1 MENKVEPFVSVLKAL
16 AKDVTAKFA
25 LPASFSPEDQLKP
38 AVASVLMAGGT
49 ALNLAV
55 KTPTEMHVDEF
66 AGRPDIGVFVDSL
79 LAGYIELKAPGKG
92 AEPKK
97 FKGRDKQQWE
107 KFKELPNLMYTDGN
121 QWALYRHGERIG
133 KVMRFDGDITSDGS
147 KAIDSSGASALLD
160 LLNVF
165 LRWEPIV
172 PSTPQALAEMIAPI
186 ARLLRSDVLAALED
200 PDSNLSTL
208 AVDWRKYLFP
218 DADNNQFADAYAQ
231 TLTYALLLAKFS
243 GAGNVSI
250 PQAAKAIRPG
260 HRLVADAL
268 RILGDDAAREEID
281 VPITLLER
289 VIANVNPEAL
299 SKEGGDPWLYF
310 YEYFLAAYDPKMRKD
325 RGVYFTPVP
334 VVQAQ
339 VRLIAELLAEHFDAE
354 FSFVDQKVV
363 TLDPA
368 AGTGTYILTAV
379 EHALD
384 RIAKSKGPGIRASAA
399 TTAASNMH
407 AFEILVGPYAVA
419 HLRLTQQILL
429 AGGTLPVDGV
439 HVYLTDTLESPH
451 EVPPQLPLL
460 YKQLGEE
467 HKRAQ
472 KVKTDTPV
480 LVCIGNPPYDRQ
492 VIEVENQAAEKRKG
506 GWVRYGDEGVENKGI
521 LQDFVQ
527 PLTDLNLG
535 VHAKNLY
542 NDYVY
547 FWRWALWKVF
557 ESKASPGIV
566 SFITASSYLRG
577 PGFAGMRKV
586 MRETFDD
593 LWIIDLEGDSLGA
606 RTTENVFAIRTPV
619 AIAIG
624 VRYAGPKPGSPATVH
639 YTKIEGTQSEKL
651 QKLTQIASFKDL
663 SWRDCLTAWA
673 DPFLPVSDKPY
684 WEWPLLTDVFP
695 WQENGMQF
703 KRTWPIGET
712 ASVLERRWK
721 VLMSSPDRK
730 TAFKETRDRKIAI
743 RYPSLDDPNNKQI
756 AIADLKAGTEAPAPV
771 RVAYRSFD
779 RHWALV
785 DSRLGDYLR
794 PALRRAHSHRQIYLT
809 SLLTKVLGG
818 GPAAVATAPIPD
830 MDHFCQ
836 RGARDVIPLWRD
848 TAATD
853 ANTTKGIFAVL
864 NSEYCHSTSA
874 EDFFAYC
881 YAVLSTPAYVA
892 EFWDELTIPGPRIP
906 ITKDLGLFQHAA
918 SLGRRLICLHT
929 YGERFVPAE
938 CKTGQVP
945 KGTARCKV
953 GTPSNTSDYPE
964 VFSYDE
970 KAQELHVGKAVF
982 DHVRPDVWAFSV
994 SGFEVVKSWL
1004 DYRKRVRAGKKSS
1017 PLDDIR
1023 PEVWQFDE
1031 ELLDLLWVLEA
1042 TLDLMPEVTKT
1053 LKKIVKGE
1061 VFSAG
1066 DFPEPTDAERRGPS
1080 GGDTPLFDA
1089 AGIDVDTETDTEP
1102 D

>member
-1 MENKVEPFVSVLKAL
+1 MENKIEPFVSVLKAL

-38 AVASVLMAGGT
+38 TVASILDAGGP
-49 ALNLAV
+49 ALSLAV
-55 KTPTEMHVDEF
+55 NTTTEMQVDEF
-66 AGRPDIGVFVDSL
+66 AGHPDIGVFVDSL

-92 AEPKK
+92 ARPEK
-97 FKGRDKQQWE
+97 FKGRDKKQWE
-107 KFKELPNLMYTDGN
+107 KFKDLPNLMYTDGN

-133 KVMRFDGDITSDGS
+133 KVMQFGGDITSDGS

-160 LLNVF
+160 LLDVF
-165 LRWEPIV
+165 LRWQPIV

-186 ARLLRSDVLAALED
+186 ARLLRSGVLTALED
-200 PDSNLSTL
+200 PHSNLSTL

-218 DADNNQFADAYAQ
+218 DADSNQFADAYAQ

-243 GAGNVSI
+243 GGSNVSI
-250 PQAAKAIRPG
+250 LEAVKAIRPG
-260 HRLVADAL
+260 HRLLADAL
-268 RILGDDAAREEID
+268 RILGDDAAIEEIN

-289 VIANVNPEAL
+289 VIANVNSEAL
-299 SKEGGDPWLYF
+299 NKEGGDPWLYF

-325 RGVYFTPVP
+325 RGVYYTPVP

-339 VRLIAELLAEHFDAE
+339 VRLVAELLASRFDAE
-354 FSFVDQKVV
+354 FSFVDKQVV

-384 RIAKSKGPGIRASAA
+384 GIAKAKGPGMRASAA
-399 TTAASNMH
+399 TTAAANMH

-419 HLRLTQQILL
+419 HLRLTQQVLL

-472 KVKTDTPV
+472 KVKAETPV
-480 LVCIGNPPYDRQ
+480 LVCLGNPPYDRQ
-492 VIEVENQAAEKRKG
+492 VIEVKDQATEKRKG
-506 GWVRYGDEGVENKGI
+506 GWVRYGDEGIENAGI
-521 LQDFVQ
+521 LKDFIQ

-535 VHAKNLY
+535 LHAKNLY
-542 NDYVY
+542 NDYIY

-557 ESKASPGIV
+557 ESKDGPGIV

-577 PGFAGMRKV
+577 PGFAGIRKV
-586 MRETFDD
+586 MREIFDE

-606 RTTENVFAIRTPV
+606 RTTENVFAIRSPV

-624 VRYAGPKPGSPATVH
+624 VRYAEAKPGTPANVH
-639 YTKIEGTQSEKL
+639 YTKIEGTQDEKL
-651 QKLTQIASFKDL
+651 QKLAQITSFKDL
-663 SWRDCLTAWA
+663 SWRDCLNAWA
-673 DPFLPVSDKPY
+673 EPLLPVSEKPY
-684 WEWPLLTDVFP
+684 WKWPLLTDLFP

-703 KRTWPIGET
+703 KRSWPIAEDPV
-712 ASVLERRWK
+712 VLERRWK
-721 VLMSSPDRK
+721 NLLSAPPAMRGALLRETGGRRVDRPYPALVGPGNLPALAVLGPD
-730 TAFKETRDRKIAI
+730 I
-743 RYPSLDDPNNKQI
+743 
-756 AIADLKAGTEAPAPV
+756 APV
-771 RVAYRSFD
+771 EPSRYAYRSFD
-779 RHWALV
+779 RHWILR
-785 DSRLGDYLR
+785 DGRLCDR
-794 PALRRAHSHRQIYLT
+794 PRPSLQRSHGSHQLYMT
-809 SLLTKVLGG
+809 SLLTNVLGS
-818 GPAAVATAPIPD
+818 GPAAIATALIPD
-830 MDHFCQ
+830 MHHFCQ
-836 RGARDVIPLWRD
+836 RGGRDVIPLWRD
-848 TAATD
+848 AAVTD
-853 ANTTKGIFAVL
+853 ANVTNGILKVT
-864 NSEYCHSTSA
+864 NGEYGQSTSA

-881 YAVLSTPAYVA
+881 YAILSTPAYVA
-892 EFWDELTIPGPRIP
+892 EFWDELTIPGPRMP
-906 ITKDLGLFQHAA
+906 VTKDLGLFQHAA
-918 SLGRRLICLHT
+918 SLGRRLLWLHT
-929 YGERFVPAE
+929 YGERFVPAGY
-938 CKTGQVP
+938 KTGQVP
-945 KGTARCKV
+945 KGKARCKV
-953 GTPSNTSDYPE
+953 GTPANSSDYPE
-964 VFSYDE
+964 DFSYDD
-970 KAQELHVGKAVF
+970 KAQELHVGKGVF
-982 DHVRPDVWAFSV
+982 DHVRPDVWGFTV

-1004 DYRKRVRAGKKSS
+1004 DYRKRVRGGKKSS

-1053 LKKIVKGE
+1053 LKKIIEGG
-1061 VFSAG
+1061 VFYAI
-1066 DFPEPTDAERRGPS
+1066 DFPEPTDAERRGPG

-1089 AGIDVDTETDTEP
+1089 AGVDIETDTEL